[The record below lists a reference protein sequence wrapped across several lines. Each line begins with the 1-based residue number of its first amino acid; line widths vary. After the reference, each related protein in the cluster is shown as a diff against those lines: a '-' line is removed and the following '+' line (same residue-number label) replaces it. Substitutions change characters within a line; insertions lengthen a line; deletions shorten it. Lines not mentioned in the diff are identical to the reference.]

1 MMTRVTTTDQDLST
15 RRDMGVDLARGVA
28 VVGMFVAHTAPSAG
42 PGGVLQLS
50 EYFPF
55 PLFAL
60 LMGAGAALVARRMA
74 MPRHALESV
83 VRGVLLIAL
92 GWALTQAG
100 AQVAVVLG
108 PLGVFAV
115 LAWLVARAPGWSLW
129 TAVALGVLLSS
140 WSVRV
145 GDEARVQTLLGLS
158 EVPLWLLDVVASRY
172 YPLPMI
178 FSAAALGVLFVRVFL
193 PQGGPAPGAR
203 DRLVAATACL
213 GVSGAVLVAAR
224 AGLVEASASET
235 TSLSVGVSILM
246 ALGVALLCLWGA
258 EAVPRVT
265 LPLAKVGA
273 MAFTV
278 YTLHILW
285 LALWVRVL
293 TDSGHDN
300 TWVNVVGMS
309 VAAIAIALAWHAFR
323 PPGRWWRGPLEGFV
337 GTLCAAV
344 GRFGERRLA

>member
-1 MMTRVTTTDQDLST
+1 MTRVTTTAPALET

-28 VVGMFVAHTAPSAG
+28 VLGMFVAHTAPSAG

-74 MPRHALESV
+74 LPRHALESV

-92 GWALTQAG
+92 GWALAQAG

-115 LAWLVARAPGWSLW
+115 LAWLVARAPAWSLW
-129 TAVALGVLLSS
+129 TAVALGVLLSP

-145 GDEARVQTLLGLS
+145 GDEARIQTMVGAS
-158 EVPLWLLDVVASRY
+158 EVPLGLLDVVASRY

-178 FSAAALGVLFVRVFL
+178 FAAAALGVLFVRVFL
-193 PQGGPAPGAR
+193 PQDGPVPGAR
-203 DRLVAATACL
+203 DRLVAAVACL
-213 GVSGAVLVAAR
+213 GLSGVVLVAAR
-224 AGLVEASASET
+224 AGVVEASASET
-235 TSLSVGVSILM
+235 TWLSVGVSILM
-246 ALGVALLCLWGA
+246 ALGVALLCLWWA
-258 EAVPRVT
+258 EAMPRVT

-278 YTLHILW
+278 YALHLLW

-309 VAAIAIALAWHAFR
+309 VAAVVIALAWHSFR
-323 PPGRWWRGPLEGFV
+323 PPGRWWRGPLEGLV
-337 GTLCAAV
+337 GTLCATA
-344 GRFGERRLA
+344 GRLGERRLA